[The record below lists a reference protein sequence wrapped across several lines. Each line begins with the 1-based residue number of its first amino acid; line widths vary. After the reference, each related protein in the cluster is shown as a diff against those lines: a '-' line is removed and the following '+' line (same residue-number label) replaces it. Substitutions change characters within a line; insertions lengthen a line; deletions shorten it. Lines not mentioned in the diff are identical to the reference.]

1 MNAFLSSLSIRWKS
15 PEDTGAAIEI
25 IENATGTMVRNIV
38 SVMAITALVNGNT
51 KIEPK
56 HTQGALAY
64 LHRKCPMPALTPTMH
79 TEQSGGTSLPAS
91 FFGDAEPMYSASHSS
106 GGTTETLQFGLGIA
120 RSEIAQTGGRGT
132 PVPAANTNRA
142 LNKWIN
148 EQMKPYLEH
157 HRVTASK
164 TAKADI
170 VRLSR
175 QYLACFL
182 HDLSKKDPITLS
194 KVRDLLKKRKYS
206 IFH

>member
-1 MNAFLSSLSIRWKS
+1 MHAFLSSISLRWKS
-15 PEDTGAAIEI
+15 PEDSTAATELIEK
-25 IENATGTMVRNIV
+25 AAGTMVRNIV

-64 LHRKCPMPALTPTMH
+64 LHRKCPLPALAPAPAA
-79 TEQSGGTSLPAS
+79 QSGGTSLPAS
-91 FFGDAEPMYSASHSS
+91 FFGNAEPMYSASHSS

-120 RSEIAQTGGRGT
+120 RAEISQTGGGGAA
-132 PVPAANTNRA
+132 PAARRA
-142 LNKWIN
+142 LDKWTN

-182 HDLSKKDPITLS
+182 HDLSKKEPLTVA

>member
-1 MNAFLSSLSIRWKS
+1 MNAFISSLSLRWKS
-15 PEDTGAAIEI
+15 PEESVAATEA
-25 IENATGTMVRNIV
+25 IENAAGTMVRNIV

-56 HTQGALAY
+56 HTQGALDY
-64 LHRKCPMPALTPTMH
+64 LHRKCPMPSPTAH
-79 TEQSGGTSLPAS
+79 QSGGTSLPAS

-120 RSEIAQTGGRGT
+120 RAEIAQTGGRGASD
-132 PVPAANTNRA
+132 PASRA
-142 LNKWIN
+142 LDKWTN

-182 HDLSKKDPITLS
+182 HDLSKKDPITLT